1 METLIKFGRINYA
14 LGMAGMGL
22 QQFFYP
28 GFRPVFLPGW
38 PEMLPDPQLLI
49 YLSSLALMALGAC
62 IIFNF
67 KAKKA
72 SLICGGVLLVFFILF
87 HFPFQVF
94 NNPMELG
101 AWANA
106 FKILALS
113 GGAFVMAGSYLNDEM
128 QEEYKRRVIIQLLEK
143 LIPVGRI
150 FFSITLITFGV
161 VHFLYAQGVATLV
174 PDWIPFHLFWTY
186 FAAVSLIGA
195 GISIIFN
202 IKLRLVGILTGF
214 MIFSW
219 FLILHIPRAVA
230 MPELANG
237 NEVTSVFQALAFS
250 GIAFVLAFGY
260 HKQKN
265 YSTNKTDHSIAY

>member
-1 METLIKFGRINYA
+1 MEKLIKAGRINYA
-14 LGMAGMGL
+14 IGMAGIGL

-28 GFRPVFLPGW
+28 GFRPVLLPGW
-38 PEMLPDPQLLI
+38 PELLPDPQLLI
-49 YLSSLALMALGAC
+49 YLSSVALMALGGC

-72 SLICGGVLLVFFILF
+72 SLIGGGVLLAFFVLF
-87 HFPFQVF
+87 HFPFRVIY
-94 NNPMELG
+94 NPTELG
-101 AWANA
+101 AWTNA

-113 GGAFVMAGSYLNDEM
+113 GGAFVMAGSYPTDEIRG
-128 QEEYKRRVIIQLLEK
+128 EHKSFYLLAK
-143 LIPVGRI
+143 LIPLGR
-150 FFSITLITFGV
+150 FFFPITIIVFGIA
-161 VHFLYAQGVATLV
+161 HFLYAEGVATLV
-174 PDWIPFHLFWTY
+174 PEWIPFHLFWTY
-186 FAAVSLIGA
+186 FAAVALIGS

-202 IKLRLVGILTGF
+202 IKLRLMGILLGA

-260 HKQKN
+260 RKAEKLQSSPLV
-265 YSTNKTDHSIAY
+265 Y